1 MRVSKRWQKFH
12 FLGEISVW
20 YSPTLDLATHLISY
34 KIIYIF
40 PHNFK
45 WRLTSCKL
53 IALLTQCKPIS
64 ISSGLFA
71 LNTLRKCEPEINDHS
86 HQDVPVIVPAEP
98 ASLQLAVMPHPKARL
113 NMCIWRWGHCSWWP
127 ASHKA
132 AGVRHTESPR
142 FEVMIICLSPPSF
155 CRPPEGLYIR
165 QSASSLATWSQIPS
179 LYTRHLLCPEN

>member
-1 MRVSKRWQKFH
+1 MENNILRHVSKYLLLCSTEERKYPIWNNMRVSKRWQEFH

-34 KIIYIF
+34 NIIYIF

-71 LNTLRKCEPEINDHS
+71 LNTLRKCEPKINDHS

-98 ASLQLAVMPHPKARL
+98 ASLQLAVMPHPKPDYICAFGDEVIALDDPRPTRQQVSG
-113 NMCIWRWGHCSWWP
+113 IQ
-127 ASHKA
+127 KA
-132 AGVRHTESPR
+132 QD
-142 FEVMIICLSPPSF
+142 FK
-155 CRPPEGLYIR
+155 
-165 QSASSLATWSQIPS
+165 
-179 LYTRHLLCPEN
+179 